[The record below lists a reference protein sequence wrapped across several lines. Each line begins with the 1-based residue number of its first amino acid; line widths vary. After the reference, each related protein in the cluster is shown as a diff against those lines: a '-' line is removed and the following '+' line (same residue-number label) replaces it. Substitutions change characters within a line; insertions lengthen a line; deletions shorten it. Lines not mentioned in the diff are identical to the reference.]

1 MALPPYVLD
10 NFTLWCDCIKDR
22 ELETLTNEWIKNIS
36 KLNDFLKEYVENACN
51 VDKRISAIKLWE
63 EISKAFTEHE
73 TIETF
78 KNITKQVFIYSLQL
92 FNRGLLFNDNAPRNT
107 PASRYLIQVK
117 KCVNLLCTTD
127 NLRLM
132 DTVEEALALAASE
145 AINLNILQRCK
156 DLSKKAI
163 FVNVIQDSDAICKY
177 MEYYDFRFKEMQ
189 GPFKVYTIK
198 SFIEHMITR
207 CYELIVVSYPYT
219 KLSLIQLMK
228 AMKCLEWFGREKLV
242 NALIFKIRKN
252 LLQTSVSTKQ
262 ILISYANVVESLT
275 FFDSSFVLVHR
286 VCNVIKD
293 YVITRPDTIKTII
306 KFITMERP
314 GENSSNYCNLI
325 FSENQLSS
333 VNDEYVLALEET
345 SKDSWDEWKPDPHD
359 ANPYESRLYRQ
370 SADVFSMLVMIY
382 GSKEMFVK
390 EYHEF
395 LASRLSINGW
405 RRRFH
410 EELSYVDMMKN
421 RFHEGELTQCE
432 VMLKDMEDSE
442 TFCKCFG
449 FFDDIEI
456 RIISKEY
463 WPQKEDKA
471 FALTEPFQE
480 VRDSVGRLYEHTRKN
495 NRKLRWFNNYGCF
508 VNLSCDF
515 GDISV
520 QVDVPISHYLVIK
533 AFLEN
538 ETVDIDDLTV
548 QLGWEKKMFAEVID
562 WWIQQGCLTL
572 DGKFATLNDDEVAWQ
587 KLEKTAEEQQ
597 KRYYERGEFEDESE
611 DESDEGDDDGQN
623 PRIDSMESFWTYS
636 RNMLKIS
643 SRPHAGQY
651 VQQVTSERLLA
662 IFTMLSSPGK
672 PPLTLEEVHT
682 FMNRKIR
689 ANLVY
694 LDNGV
699 YKLTPEYLA
708 TLND

>member
-1 MALPPYVLD
+1 MALPQFVLD
-10 NFTLWCDCIKDR
+10 NFTLWCDIIKDR

-36 KLNDFLKEYVENACN
+36 KLDEFLKEYVKNACTA
-51 VDKRISAIKLWE
+51 DERISEINLWD
-63 EISKAFTEHE
+63 EISIAFAEHE
-73 TIETF
+73 TAVTF
-78 KNITKQVFIYSLQL
+78 KNITKRVFKYCLQK
-92 FNRGLLFNDNAPRNT
+92 FIRGRFFDVHAPRDT
-107 PASRYLIQVK
+107 PAYRYLIEIK
-117 KCVNLLCTTD
+117 KCVNLLCAKE
-127 NLRLM
+127 NLNLL
-132 DTVEEALALAASE
+132 DTIEEALALAMSE
-145 AINLNILQRCK
+145 SINVNVLRRCK
-156 DLSKKAI
+156 TLSDRGI
-163 FVNVIQDSDAICKY
+163 FINVIQDTDAMCKY
-177 MEYYDFRFKEMQ
+177 MEFFDLRFKEMQ
-189 GPFKVYTIK
+189 GPFKVFAIK
-198 SFIEHMITR
+198 TFIEHMITR
-207 CYELIVVSYPYT
+207 CYELIVVSYPRT
-219 KLSLIQLMK
+219 KVSLIQLMK

-242 NALIFKIRKN
+242 NTLILEIRKK

-262 ILISYANVVESLT
+262 ILNSYANVVESLT

-325 FSENQLSS
+325 FSENQLAS

-345 SKDSWDEWKPDPHD
+345 SKNSWNQWKPDPHD

-405 RRRFH
+405 RRRFR

-432 VMLKDMEDSE
+432 VMLKDIEDSQ
-442 TFCKCFG
+442 TFCKKL
-449 FFDDIEI
+449 DKLDV

-471 FALTEPFQE
+471 FALVEPLQDLRE
-480 VRDSVGRLYEHTRKN
+480 SIGRLYEHTRKN

-508 VNLSCDF
+508 VDLAFEF
-515 GDISV
+515 GDVYVSV
-520 QVDVPISHYLVIK
+520 EVPMAHYLVIT

-538 ETVDIDDLTV
+538 ETVNIDDLTV
-548 QLGWEKKMFAEVID
+548 QLGWEKKMVTEIID

-572 DGKFATLNDDEVAWQ
+572 EGKLATLNDDEEAWE
-587 KLEKTAEEQQ
+587 KLQKTAEEQQ
-597 KRYYERGEFEDESE
+597 KKYNEKREFEDESE

-623 PRIDSMESFWTYS
+623 PRIDAMESFWTYS

-643 SRPHAGQY
+643 SRPHTGQF
-651 VQQVTSERLLA
+651 VQLVTSERLLA